1 MQRLSWWVVLLAAC
15 LVLGLWPK
23 VSATAQA
30 TAGRRAVATES
41 GVATRAA
48 METLRGGGHAV
59 DAAITAALVLGVVN
73 PVSSGLGGG
82 GFALVWDARSGK
94 TVVLDFRETAPAG
107 IDPRALDTRPVADAN
122 RGVLIGVPG
131 EVAGLLELHR
141 RWGRRS
147 FAADAAAAIRAAQ
160 QGFPLGPHMERSLRT
175 HQVTLSVDGYI
186 GSLFYRNGIPM
197 LGGKT
202 VRSPA
207 LAATLHGIA
216 SKGGRGFYEGPVA
229 AGLVAA
235 ARRVGSPMTRED
247 LVSYAVVDRP
257 ALRFS
262 WEGYDV
268 HTAPPPS
275 AGGILLAQTLLM
287 HDKATLTAIG
297 EGSANS
303 VHLLAETFRGSI
315 ADRVRRV
322 GDPMDGGSLVDDLWS
337 KEHLERRRKRIGW
350 DRTHAPQRFDV
361 PERGTSHLI
370 VVDGQGNVVSL
381 TTTVNGPFGARVVAP
396 DSGVVLNDELD
407 DFSPPWL
414 MRAFGE
420 TGAGPNAPR
429 AGARP
434 VSSMAPT
441 IAFRG
446 GRPVLAVGGSGGMR
460 IAPNV
465 AQAVIRALVFD
476 RSAAEAV
483 MLPRFSVGAR
493 STDLVVEPGL
503 LDARGVHDLVFRG
516 QRVREEVYPSAV
528 QMVRMGVGENGEGV
542 EAGADPRK
550 SGVAMV
556 E

>member
-1 MQRLSWWVVLLAAC
+1 MQRLSWWAVVLAVC
-15 LVLGLWPK
+15 LVLGLWPG

-30 TAGRRAVATES
+30 PAGRRAVATES
-41 GVATRAA
+41 GVATLAA
-48 METLRGGGHAV
+48 METLRAGGHAV

-82 GFALVWDARSGK
+82 GFALVWDARLGK

-147 FAADAAAAIRAAQ
+147 FASNAAAAIRAAER
-160 QGFPLGPHMERSLRT
+160 GFPLGPHMDRTLRT
-175 HQVTLSVDGYI
+175 HQAYLSVDGYLS
-186 GSLFYRNGIPM
+186 SLFYPNGIVIV
-197 LGGKT
+197 GGSSVK
-202 VRSPA
+202 SPA
-207 LAATLHGIA
+207 LAATLRGISA
-216 SKGGRGFYEGPVA
+216 KGARGFYEGAVA
-229 AGLVAA
+229 ASLVAA
-235 ARRVGSPMTRED
+235 ARRAGSPMTRED
-247 LVSYAVVDRP
+247 LAGYAVIDRP

-262 WEGYDV
+262 WEGYEV
-268 HTAPPPS
+268 HTMPPPS

-287 HDKATLTAIG
+287 HDKATLAGLG
-297 EGSANS
+297 EGSADS

-322 GDPMDGGSLVDDLWS
+322 GDPMDSASWVDDLWS
-337 KEHLERRRKRIGW
+337 KEHLERRRQRIGW

-361 PERGTSHLI
+361 PERGTSHLV

-381 TTTVNGPFGARVVAP
+381 TTTVNGAFGARVVSE
-396 DSGVVLNDELD
+396 SGVVLNDELD

-414 MRAFGE
+414 MGAFGE
-420 TGAGPNAPR
+420 TGPGPNAPR

-434 VSSMAPT
+434 VSSMVPT
-441 IAFRG
+441 IVFRG

-460 IAPNV
+460 IGPNV

-483 MLPRFSVGAR
+483 LLPRFMVGAR

-503 LDARGVHDLVFRG
+503 LDARGVNDLVFRG
-516 QRVREEVYPSAV
+516 QRVREEEFPAAV
-528 QMVRMGVGENGEGV
+528 EMVRMGVGEKGDGV

-550 SGVAMV
+550 FGVAMV